1 MHLKLTVIL
10 VAFIGVLFI
19 LTAFIFIAFTLPAFG
34 FPASSEHKVLF
45 EKAKFTMET
54 KGDLKG
60 AIKLFNEIIEK
71 YPGEREYAA
80 KSQLYIGLCYEK
92 SGLKEAQK
100 AYRKV
105 IDSYPEQTA
114 AVKAAHEKLSLLLR
128 AEAVISKE
136 DKDIVIRKVMDGT
149 GAGFVHGAPSPD
161 GKYFSFLDWATYP
174 NDIVIKEIGTVKEI
188 RLRNQTDLN
197 YEGDEGIPYNPI
209 WSPDSKQIAYVWE
222 NAKENSYELRVIEI
236 DNPEPDV
243 LIRVSY
249 LKGWI
254 KSEDWSP
261 DGQHILV
268 QLVKNHQNQLGL
280 ISIVDGSFHLLKK
293 LDDSDPF
300 SAKFSPDG
308 HHIAYNFPPNKEST
322 NHDIYVISIDG
333 KRETK
338 LTSHPSHDYLLDW
351 SPTGKK
357 ILFASDRTGTTD
369 MWSISFDEGTPR
381 EDPELVTENI
391 GFIGPLGSTRNG
403 SFYFST
409 SGSWWD
415 IYTVTIDPETGKVT
429 TPSTE
434 VPLPY
439 QGYNR
444 HSAWSPDGK
453 YLAYISVRRHLR
465 RPNILCIYT
474 KKTGSI
480 KEFAYQ
486 QDVEHPRWYP
496 DSQSILVN
504 TDNLSKISKIDAKTG
519 EITPFI
525 QIQEKKDQAIYS
537 TNISPD
543 KKYIYYATRNKNW
556 EIHSIKS
563 HDLETEKEKELYRTP
578 DDNLTM
584 ALSPDGKQLAVLLR
598 HNENTRILKI
608 LSTTES
614 SEKDIYTFKQ
624 NDYGYI
630 SVAWSPDG
638 RYIYFSKKTGSEEKR
653 PWELWRIP
661 AAGGDAENLGVK
673 MYLFTDISIH
683 PDGRRIT
690 FTSFVGKEKPGGVWV
705 MENFLPK

>member
-1 MHLKLTVIL
+1 MKSHAL
-10 VAFIGVLFI
+10 VVAVLAFAFIYVSAGYAQQSAEQLFQSALYEEEI
-19 LTAFIFIAFTLPAFG
+19 
-34 FPASSEHKVLF
+34 
-45 EKAKFTMET
+45 
-54 KGDLKG
+54 KGELND
-60 AIKLFNEIIEK
+60 AIKIYEKIINE
-71 YPGEREYAA
+71 YPKNRSVAA
-80 KSQLYIGLCYEK
+80 KALLHIGLCYEK
-92 SGLKEAQK
+92 LGKQEAQK
-100 AYRKV
+100 AYQRIIQEFADQKEV
-105 IDSYPEQTA
+105 
-114 AVKAAHEKLSLLLR
+114 V
-128 AEAVISKE
+128 AEARTRLSSLILLASAVQAE
-136 DKDIVIRKVMDGT
+136 DIVIRKVMDGT

-174 NDIVIKEIGTVKEI
+174 NDIVIKEIGTGEEI
-188 RLRNQTDLN
+188 RLRNQIDLN
-197 YEGDEGIPYNPI
+197 YEGDVGTPYDPT
-209 WSPDSKQIAYVWE
+209 WSPDSKKIAYTWE
-222 NAKENSYELRVIEI
+222 NDEAKYIELRVIEI

-249 LKGWI
+249 LKGWVTA
-254 KSEDWSP
+254 EDWSP

-268 QLVKNHQNQLGL
+268 QLTKNHQDQLGL
-280 ISIVDGSFHLLKK
+280 ISIADGSFHLLKK
-293 LDDSDPF
+293 FDDSNPT

-308 HHIAYNFPPNKEST
+308 HHIAYDLTPNKEST
-322 NHDIYVISIDG
+322 KHDIYVLSIDG
-333 KRETK
+333 RREIK

-357 ILFASDRTGTTD
+357 IFFASDRTGTTD
-369 MWSISFDEGTPR
+369 MWSISFDEGTTQG
-381 EDPELVTENI
+381 DPKIVTNNI
-391 GFIGPLGSTRNG
+391 GLIKPLGCTRNG
-403 SFYFST
+403 SFYFGT
-409 SGSWWD
+409 PGSWWD
-415 IYTVTIDPETGKVT
+415 IYTVTIDPETGKIT
-429 TPSTE
+429 EPPTE
-434 VPLPY
+434 VQLPY
-439 QGYNR
+439 QGHNKMP
-444 HSAWSPDGK
+444 AWSPNGK
-453 YLAYISVRRHLR
+453 YLAYISERRQPR
-465 RPNILCIYT
+465 YRNILFIYSV
-474 KKTGSI
+474 KTGTFQEI
-480 KEFAYQ
+480 DYQ
-486 QDVEHPRWYP
+486 DNISHPRWFP

-504 TDNLSKISKIDAKTG
+504 GTDVLKIDTG

-563 HDLETEKEKELYRTP
+563 HDLETGKEKELYRTP

-584 ALSPDGKQLAVLLR
+584 ALSPDGKQLALLSR
-598 HNENTRILKI
+598 HKENTRILKI

-653 PWELWRIP
+653 LWELWRIP

-673 MYLFTDISIH
+673 MYLFTNISIH

-690 FTSFVGKEKPGGVWV
+690 FASFVGKEKPGGVWV